1 IETYNGFVNIPE
13 DYLPDD
19 ANIYMEEEL
28 LKFAYGHRPLSE
40 YDQFV
45 ETLNN
50 TFGFAAYCDQ
60 AIETIAAVLGQ

>member
-1 IETYNGFVNIPE
+1 
-13 DYLPDD
+13 
-19 ANIYMEEEL
+19 MEEEL